1 MTSNLNKQSMD
12 DYKRN
17 TLNYMKMSNIL
28 KYWHWMQHVYTYI
41 KINESHCTEKKD
53 MMQEFVDWYL
63 MEIHKKIF
71 NIDSHTTQWP
81 FIGKTLKGEMEVI
94 KCLWDFTNKS
104 QEGKKQKDYVNE
116 IIILILQRS
125 KNLDSSVINFY

>member
-41 KINESHCTEKKD
+41 KINESHCTEKKRHD
-53 MMQEFVDWYL
+53 ARVCRL
-63 MEIHKKIF
+63 VS
-71 NIDSHTTQWP
+71 NGNS
-81 FIGKTLKGEMEVI
+81 
-94 KCLWDFTNKS
+94 
-104 QEGKKQKDYVNE
+104 QKD
-116 IIILILQRS
+116 L
-125 KNLDSSVINFY
+125 

>member
-1 MTSNLNKQSMD
+1 MNHIVQK
-12 DYKRN
+12 
-17 TLNYMKMSNIL
+17 
-28 KYWHWMQHVYTYI
+28 
-41 KINESHCTEKKD
+41 KKD

-94 KCLWDFTNKS
+94 KCL
-104 QEGKKQKDYVNE
+104 
-116 IIILILQRS
+116 R
-125 KNLDSSVINFY
+125 FYK